1 MSKSK
6 LTYPDEGE
14 LVIVTVHSVKQ
25 NGADVT
31 LDEYEGVA
39 GFIFIG
45 EIASGWIKNI
55 RRFVREGQRLV
66 CKVMPSRRDGSS
78 LKLSL
83 KPVSE
88 ERRRDR
94 LQQWKNEQRALQLFK
109 VLSESQKWES
119 EFSSNLQSEL
129 TQVFETLYGAFE
141 EAAMHEGSI
150 IDAGFEGDWIQ
161 PFVDLAVE
169 NIIPPF
175 VEIRGILTLK
185 VETADGVE
193 TIRSAL
199 IAAENISSSEDEIEV
214 HCYYDGAPEY
224 RIELR
229 APDFKTAEDTW
240 RSSISAVVS
249 IIEEAGGTAD
259 SYRE

>member
-1 MSKSK
+1 MSKTD
-6 LTYPDEGE
+6 LIYPEEGE
-14 LVIVTVHSVKQ
+14 LVVVTVHSVKQ
-25 NGADVT
+25 NGADVS
-31 LDEYEGVA
+31 LDEYEGVD

-83 KPVSE
+83 KSVSE

-109 VLSESQKWES
+109 VLSESQKWETDFAS
-119 EFSSNLQSEL
+119 ELQTEL

-150 IDAGFEGDWIQ
+150 VDAGFEGDWIQ
-161 PFVDLAVE
+161 PFIELAVE
-169 NIIPPF
+169 NIIPPY

-185 VETADGVE
+185 VETSNGVE
-193 TIRSAL
+193 TVRDAL
-199 IAAENISSSEDEIEV
+199 VAAEKISSPEEEIEV
-214 HCYYDGAPEY
+214 NCYYDGAPEY

-240 RSSISAVVS
+240 TASIAAVVS
-249 IIEEAGGTAD
+249 VIEEAGGTAD